1 MLQVVIACRC
11 DVWIGT
17 FFTYTTKVEGNCIY
31 AANKSNV
38 GNMPFFKKFIVWVKM
53 WVREDHALLQTET

>member
-38 GNMPFFKKFIVWVKM
+38 GNMPFFQEVYSVG
-53 WVREDHALLQTET
+53 EDVGEGRPCFTAD